1 MKKIVLPIIIFLFL
15 INAKLSFSQIYPDT
29 LWVKVTYYDFHSN
42 GSNPEFECPHYSGVS
57 TGMVQN
63 TLGPDTNPVVTTIQ
77 ANIDKNAYVKYWYK
91 PWRDATNDF
100 TIPIYNTTEPYSY
113 TGSNQTVT
121 YDTAFKNIEIN
132 DSLPFRYVRGTPGV
146 YQYINDNFFP
156 LDGRGFGNESRDANN
171 RLRNF
176 AFTMKIHWR
185 FTMTPGL
192 TFNFTGDDDVWA
204 FIDNRLQMDLGGIH
218 RAASGSF
225 NVNDISGL
233 VQGQD
238 YSFDFF
244 FAERHTV
251 ESHIR
256 ITTNIIAAKPR
267 QLNLTMDKTGNPC
280 AGDTIHLF
288 STVIDEDGVSRPD
301 LANGTTWR
309 FIDNGGNAVSTLT
322 PTVGDTVSFTPTEA
336 WDSVYIEGTLDAGN
350 GIYLRDTLGIWIAA
364 CYPDHLLIESS
375 IPTTGDAMRNDNP
388 LAELRILSNQVSNS
402 AYAVIRD
409 RFGNFIDA
417 SRLTD
422 WSVTSGLNSIIDRVE
437 KGDTTRGQ
445 GTVFKEGPAGTGEV
459 AAQSR
464 QYTGAKY
471 RDLVTVRVDSVSYD
485 TIRIALNN
493 NGTITPIT
501 SLTIAATNDTL
512 LIAQGRRS
520 DGLGWEAVPG
530 NWSMSSTLRSST
542 TAPQGSQTWNFTPLD
557 TAHGTVSVSFTG
569 KSATINVTVTTGG
582 PARLVLYP
590 DNTTAI
596 PFIDP
601 PMTADTVRAGDT
613 IKLFARIFD
622 PNGVRLTSYENDL
635 APISWTMREIS
646 YQITPQTGT
655 LSGTGNIANYSP
667 KIAYSLMLITATF
680 SQSGKVFADSARIYT
695 IPGSAHHLTIQTD
708 TILIRL
714 PSDLSNITFNSTQ
727 TTQLLYPVIRD
738 LNNNPIS
745 FAEVA
750 KWSSKDSSIAKA
762 SSTNRIFLGEGL
774 IERKTDS
781 LKQVMTYVTSSTT
794 PSLIDSILVS
804 LTNITYDSLQ
814 IYIIDNGIKLIDTV
828 RIRTDASQILYA
840 RGKRSDGKGW
850 DNIEVKWNIST
861 GLPVS
866 GTPPASSNNWV
877 VTPTSAA
884 SGLIYI
890 SRAGIVK
897 GDTVTAIFENG
908 LASRAAIYKQE
919 GNPSTVQPYSI
930 PPVVDT
936 ITASEESFFVL
947 KLFDRNNFWLS
958 AYENIVVSKS
968 LITWELVRMNGEG
981 QPIDTLVTRSGHKI
995 SIIPKNAYNNL
1006 MITARFTEGNIS
1018 LVSSVLL
1025 YVKAGPPS
1033 HLVIEPTSSPSG
1045 IYLVND
1051 NPLDTVIFDI
1061 RDTLKNVYA
1070 VLRDKEGNFVS
1081 SSNSTNW
1088 SSSVLT
1094 LIMAS
1099 EDIAI
1104 IGQGKLLRLDTAG
1117 TSVITATNRDSSRFT
1132 DNVIAKVNSFVYDSL
1147 RILVNGIQLTNT
1159 LTMTLGQD
1167 TIIQVEGKRSYD
1179 NKWVAVDANWFSILS
1194 GKQSNGPFDRSWDFA
1209 PSDTGK
1215 GIIYVTLGKAIA
1227 DTLPVIVIPDK
1238 PNYLVLYNNA
1248 GAPSSSVKPLP
1259 NLPDSVIVSADST
1272 YTLFAKVFE
1281 RHGIWLSEYEL
1292 NASKMSTISWRI
1304 EENGGHLNSGTIN
1317 STAGN
1322 YTVFTADSAYRN
1334 LKIIAT
1340 ITISPTYSFSDTVKI
1355 YITPGKPAK
1364 LYLEATPNQMASI
1377 NHPNPVDT
1385 LRIQESVTFTHAYAV
1400 LRDKD
1405 GNFTGFSQST
1415 TWGVVNNDTIVNAE
1429 NGTIAIGDGLI
1440 TRRAKNGKAQ
1450 IFAQDISGLK
1460 DSTVVQL
1467 LEYYFK
1473 QLRIVT
1479 GDDTAAVKLTMN
1491 TNQDTLLRVQGL
1503 RSDVNKWEY
1512 IEIGNWTNSS
1522 SLNNAI
1528 KSPGISSSWRID
1540 PIDTARG
1547 KIFVNLETDN
1557 RTIPDTLDVEFTVGP
1572 PIRITVE
1579 IVTPPE
1585 KLIAGEPITTVIR
1598 IFNEDGPV
1606 PGTYCFTAKD
1616 VRYTDVVGRGSTAKP
1631 EPYVLINGTDTLK
1644 LNSNWQN
1651 LAKTQCFTNSIDTVT
1666 TILFNVVT
1674 DSSHQITVD
1683 LGGLKGTTTPFVLLP
1698 GPLSAIVLERG
1709 GKPIG
1714 DTLKLTY
1721 LDENIEITAVG
1732 YDKFGNKIKDAVTS
1746 NWTIDPTLPPINRPN
1761 NVSRIYY
1768 NATSAINNAT
1778 GILKATSITNPLI
1791 NGNVVVAVT
1800 APMVSIKNAL
1810 TRDLNGNGL
1819 LDAIDVT
1826 FSKTVTIPKGFLF
1839 NNIFIRKDDGTIFVI
1854 DSIFSPTGS
1863 TTDSVWRFS
1872 FKEIKPDQP
1881 QTNWLPIIS
1890 FDQSS
1895 ALQIAAATD
1904 VIAKDGAGPVIFSV
1918 TKEIKDIDDRSKD
1931 IVTIKFSEPIVRTSD
1946 GQLLSIADT
1955 ASKIFYVWELDSKG
1969 KYVKVDSLLTGINN
1983 LRGIN
1988 NDGSIITFTTSN
2000 GADLSSKHFIS
2011 INDSIPKVKDTS
2023 SIVNGNIPVK
2033 GNVKVNVLIINNLPV
2048 LVRSVP
2054 NPSHPIFNRVKPGK
2068 LIVAHEPNALQWVRN
2083 DNAGTVMAFQIAL
2096 PDRSDTVHLRC
2107 KIKIHDLVGNMVVSD
2122 TSEDILKTIPN
2133 AALLSYA
2140 TKYDVNVYWNGS
2152 NKQGMAVAPGV
2163 YRVNIALEYY
2173 GPSVK
2178 QNPSKFVNSKVAGT
2192 IGIGR

>member
-1 MKKIVLPIIIFLFL
+1 MKKILPILIIL
-15 INAKLSFSQIYPDT
+15 IGVVRSMAQIYPDT
-29 LWVKVTYYDFHSN
+29 LMVKVTYYDFHSD
-42 GSNPEFECPHYSGVS
+42 GSNPEFQCAYRAGVVRN
-57 TGMVQN
+57 MIMPA
-63 TLGPDTNPVVTTIQ
+63 LGPDTNPVVTNVL
-77 ANIDKNAYVKYWYK
+77 ANVNKNAYIKYWYK
-91 PWRDATNDF
+91 PWLDATDDF
-100 TIPIYNTTEPYSY
+100 TIPIYNTTSPYAY
-113 TGSNQTVT
+113 TGTNQTVT
-121 YDTAFKNIEIN
+121 YDTAFKNIEIV
-132 DSLPFRYVRGTPGV
+132 DSLPFRYVPGTPGV
-146 YQYINDNFFP
+146 YEYTNDNFFP
-156 LDGRGFGNESRDANN
+156 LDGRGFGNESRDRNN

-176 AFTMKIHWR
+176 AFTMKIHWK

-218 RAASGSF
+218 NAANGSF
-225 NVNDISGL
+225 NVNDIPGL
-233 VQGQD
+233 VEGQE
-238 YSFDFF
+238 YAFDFF
-244 FAERHTV
+244 FAERHTT

-256 ITTNIIAAKPR
+256 ITTNIITAEPR
-267 QLNLTMDKTGNPC
+267 MLNLTMDKTGNPC
-280 AGDTIHLF
+280 AGDTIRLF

-301 LANGTTWR
+301 LANSTTWR
-309 FIDNGGNAVSTLT
+309 FIDNGGNALSTLT
-322 PTVGDTVSFTPTEA
+322 PTIGDTVRFTPTEA

-350 GIYLRDTLGIWIAA
+350 GIYLRDTLGIWITA
-364 CYPDHLLIESS
+364 CYPDHLLIEGS
-375 IPTTGDAMRNDNP
+375 IPTSGDAMRRDNP
-388 LAELRILSNQVSNS
+388 LAELRILSNQTSNS

-409 RFGNFIDA
+409 KFENFIDA

-422 WSVTSGLNSIIDRVE
+422 WSVTSGLNTIIDRVV

-445 GTVFKEGPAGTGEV
+445 GIVFKEGPAGVGEV

-464 QYTGAKY
+464 QYTGARY
-471 RDLVTVRVDSVSYD
+471 RDLVTVRVDSVGYD

-520 DGLGWEAVPG
+520 DGMGWEAVPG
-530 NWSMSSTLRSST
+530 NWAMSSTLRSST
-542 TAPQGSQTWNFTPLD
+542 TPQQGSQTWNFTPID

-569 KSATINVTVTTGG
+569 KTATINVTVTSGG
-582 PARLVLYP
+582 PARIVLYP
-590 DNTTAI
+590 DNTTTI
-596 PFIDP
+596 PFTDP
-601 PMTADTVRAGDT
+601 PITADTVRAGDT

-622 PNGVRLTSYENDL
+622 PNGIRLTSFENNL
-635 APISWTMREIS
+635 APITWTMREVS

-655 LSGTGNIANYSP
+655 LSATGNVANYAP
-667 KIAYSLMLITATF
+667 KISYSLMLITATF
-680 SQSGKVFADSARIYT
+680 SQNGKIFADSARIYT
-695 IPGSAHHLTIQTD
+695 IPGAAHHLTIQTD
-708 TILIRL
+708 TVLIRL
-714 PSDLSNITFNSTQ
+714 PSDLSNISLTSTQ
-727 TTQLLYPVIRD
+727 TTQLLYPVVRD

-750 KWSSKDSSIAKA
+750 TWSSKDSLIAKA
-762 SSTNRIFLGEGL
+762 SSTNRIFYGEGL
-774 IERKTDS
+774 IERNTDS

-794 PSLIDSILVS
+794 PALIDSILVS

-814 IYIIDNGIKLIDTV
+814 IYIIDNGIKTIDTL
-828 RIRTDASQILYA
+828 RMRTDAAQVLYA

-850 DNIEVKWNIST
+850 DNLEVRWNIST
-861 GLPVS
+861 GLPVA
-866 GTPPASSNNWV
+866 GIPPASSNNWV
-877 VTPTSAA
+877 VTPTAPA

-890 SRAGIVK
+890 TRTGLTK
-897 GDTVTAIFENG
+897 GDTIVAIFDNG
-908 LASRAAIYKQE
+908 LASRATIYKQE
-919 GNPSTVQPYSI
+919 GNPALLQPYST

-947 KLFDRNNFWLS
+947 KLFDRNNLWLS
-958 AYENIVVSKS
+958 SYENSAVSRP
-968 LITWELVRMNGEG
+968 LISWELIRLNGEG
-981 QPIDTLVTRSGHKI
+981 LPIDTLITRNGHKI
-995 SIIPKNAYNNL
+995 SIIPKNAYTNL
-1006 MITARFTEGNIS
+1006 MLTARFAEGNIS
-1018 LVSSVLL
+1018 LISSILL
-1025 YVKAGPPS
+1025 YVKAGIPS
-1033 HLVIEPTSSPSG
+1033 HLVIEPTPNPTG

-1061 RDTLKNVYA
+1061 RDTLKNAYA

-1081 SSNSTNW
+1081 ASKSTNW
-1088 SSSVLT
+1088 SSSIST
-1094 LIMAS
+1094 LISAN
-1099 EDIAI
+1099 EDVAI

-1117 TSVITATNRDSSRFT
+1117 TAIITATNRDSSGFT

-1147 RILVNGIQLTNT
+1147 RILVDGNPVVNPLAMI
-1159 LTMTLGQD
+1159 LGQD

-1179 NKWVAVDANWFSILS
+1179 NKWVAVEANWFSILN
-1194 GKQSNGPFDRSWDFA
+1194 GKLSNGPLDRSWDFA

-1215 GIIYVTLGKAIA
+1215 GIIYVTLGKAVP
-1227 DTLPVIVIPDK
+1227 DTITISVQPDK
-1238 PNYLVLYNNA
+1238 PNHLVLYNNA
-1248 GAPSSSVKPLP
+1248 GAPSPGTQPLP
-1259 NLPDSVIVSADST
+1259 NLPDSIIVSADST
-1272 YTLFAKVFE
+1272 RTLFAKVFE
-1281 RHGIWLSEYEL
+1281 QHGIWLSEYEL

-1304 EENGGHLNSGTIN
+1304 EENGGHINTGTIN

-1322 YTVFTADSAYRN
+1322 YTVFNADSAYRSV
-1334 LKIIAT
+1334 KIIAT
-1340 ITISPTYSFSDTVKI
+1340 ITMSPTYSFSDTVKI

-1364 LYLEATPNQMASI
+1364 LYIEPTPNQMASI

-1385 LRIQESVTFTHAYAV
+1385 LRIQESVTFTHGYAV

-1415 TWGVVNNDTIVNAE
+1415 TWGVVNNDTIVSVE
-1429 NGTIAIGDGLI
+1429 NGTVAIGDGLI
-1440 TRRAKNGKAQ
+1440 TRRAKTGSAQ
-1450 IFAQDISGLK
+1450 VFAQDISGLK

-1467 LEYYFK
+1467 LQYYFK

-1479 GDDTAAVKLTMN
+1479 GSDTAAVKLVMN
-1491 TNQDTLLRVQGL
+1491 TNQDTILRVQGL
-1503 RSDVNKWEY
+1503 RSDNDSWQF
-1512 IEIGNWTNSS
+1512 IDIGNWTNSS
-1522 SLNNAI
+1522 SLNKAI

-1540 PIDTARG
+1540 PTDTAKGR
-1547 KIFVNLETDN
+1547 IIVNLETDS
-1557 RTIPDTLDVEFTVGP
+1557 RTIPDTLDVEFTIGP
-1572 PIRITVE
+1572 PTRVEIE

-1585 KLIAGEPITTVIR
+1585 KLIAGEPIITVIK

-1616 VRYTDVVGRGSTAKP
+1616 VRYTDVVSKGSAAKP

-1644 LNSNWQN
+1644 LNTAWQN
-1651 LAKTQCFTNSIDTVT
+1651 LAKTQCFTNSVDTVIT
-1666 TILFNVVT
+1666 TLYNVVT

-1683 LGGLKGTTTPFVLLP
+1683 LGGLKASTTPFVLFP

-1721 LDENIEITAVG
+1721 LDENIEVTAVG
-1732 YDKFGNKIKDAVTS
+1732 YDKFGNRIKDAITS

-1768 NATSAINNAT
+1768 SATSAVNNAA
-1778 GILKATSITNPLI
+1778 GILKAISVVNPLV
-1791 NGNVVVAVT
+1791 NGNVVVSVT

-1826 FSKTVTIPKGFLF
+1826 FSKEVAIPNGFLF
-1839 NNIFIRKDDGTIFVI
+1839 NNMFIRKDDGTIFVI
-1854 DSIFSPTGS
+1854 DSIFSPTGQS
-1863 TTDSVWRFS
+1863 TDSVWRFS
-1872 FKEIKPDQP
+1872 FKEIKPEQP
-1881 QTNWLPIIS
+1881 QTNWLPIIT

-1904 VIAKDGAGPVIFSV
+1904 VVVKDGAGPVIFSV

-1946 GQLLSIADT
+1946 GQLLSISDT
-1955 ASKIFYVWELDSKG
+1955 ASKIFYVWEIDSKG
-1969 KYVKVDSLLTGINN
+1969 NYVKVDSLLAGINN

-1988 NDGSIITFTTSN
+1988 SDGSQISFTTSN

-2011 INDSIPKVKDTS
+2011 INDTIPKVKDTS
-2023 SIVNGNIPVK
+2023 SVVNGNIPVK

-2054 NPSHPIFNRVKPGK
+2054 NPSQPIFNRVIPGK
-2068 LIVAHEPNALQWVRN
+2068 LIVAHEPNALNWVRN
-2083 DNAGTVMAFQIAL
+2083 DNAGTVMAFQISL
-2096 PDRSDTVHLRC
+2096 PDRSETDVHLRC
-2107 KIKIHDLVGNMVVSD
+2107 KIKIHDLVGNLVAIEE
-2122 TSEDILKTIPN
+2122 SEDIMKTIPN
-2133 AALLSYA
+2133 AALLSYS
-2140 TKYDVNVYWNGS
+2140 TKYDVNIYWNGS

-2163 YRVNIALEYY
+2163 YRVNIKLEYY
-2173 GPSVK
+2173 GESIAK
-2178 QNPSKFVNSKVAGT
+2178 NPSKYVNSSVSGT